1 MDHKSFERELYNN
14 KKLDLK
20 KYGEYDPSV
29 LMQTTM
35 FDDESHNAYEDI
47 AMKYMTGEDGFPVN

>member
-1 MDHKSFERELYNN
+1 
-14 KKLDLK
+14 
-20 KYGEYDPSV
+20 
-29 LMQTTM
+29 MQTTM